1 MISYIERL
9 NIVKFIHTLMA
20 TEKTKPKTK
29 TVISNSKIY
38 RVTPDKEKNKWKVKA
53 DGAERAIGYY
63 NTKEEAVK
71 KVDQLKAKNK
81 MAKASIHKKDGKIQ
95 DNK

>member
-1 MISYIERL
+1 MYHYIEWL
-9 NIVKFIHTLMA
+9 NTVKIIHIFMA
-20 TEKTKPKTK
+20 TEKTKTKTK
-29 TVISNSKIY
+29 TAASNSKIY
-38 RVTPDKEKNKWKVKA
+38 RITPDKEKNKWKVKA

-71 KVDQLKAKNK
+71 KVDQLKSKNK

-95 DNK
+95 KQ

>member
-1 MISYIERL
+1 MS
-9 NIVKFIHTLMA
+9 IHTFMVA
-20 TEKTKPKTK
+20 DKTEKKEKAPESKSKT
-29 TVISNSKIY
+29 Y
-38 RVTPDKEKNKWKVKA
+38 RVTPDKERNKWKVKA

-71 KVDQLKAKNK
+71 KADQLKAKNK
-81 MAKASIHKKDGKIQ
+81 MAKISIHKKDGKIQ